1 MAAYRFTEDERA
13 QMRGDI
19 DRLFENSTHAKRE
32 TQRAE
37 RLARQRA
44 ESEER
49 ERRQAE
55 KEKSWKLHIE
65 RVRKAKLGD

>member
-1 MAAYRFTEDERA
+1 MPTYRFTEDERA
-13 QMRGDI
+13 AMRGDI
-19 DRLFENSTHAKRE
+19 DRLYDNSSYAKRE
-32 TQRAE
+32 SRRAE

-44 ESEER
+44 EAGER